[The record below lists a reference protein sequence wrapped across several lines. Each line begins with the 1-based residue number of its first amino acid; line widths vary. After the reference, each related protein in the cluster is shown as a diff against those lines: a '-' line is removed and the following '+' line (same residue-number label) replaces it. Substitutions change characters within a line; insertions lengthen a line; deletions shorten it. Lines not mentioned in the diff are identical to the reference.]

1 MGDIDFHVLYVYA
14 LGFDVLDSGALD
26 SDDFSP
32 IFYHPCG
39 QHTATEQ
46 HREKTVELSPCI
58 VEEYSVFSVF

>member
-1 MGDIDFHVLYVYA
+1 MGDIDFHVLDFTFYV
-14 LGFDVLDSGALD
+14 LGFDVFDSGALD

-58 VEEYSVFSVF
+58 VEELRHRL

>member
-26 SDDFSP
+26 SDDFP
-32 IFYHPCG
+32 QYFTTLAG
-39 QHTATEQ
+39 KQ

-58 VEEYSVFSVF
+58 VEELRHCL